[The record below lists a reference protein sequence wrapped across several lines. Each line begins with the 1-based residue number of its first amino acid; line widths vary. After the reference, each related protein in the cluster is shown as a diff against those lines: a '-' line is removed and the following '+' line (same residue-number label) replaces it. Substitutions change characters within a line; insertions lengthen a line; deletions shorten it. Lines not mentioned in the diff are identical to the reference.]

1 MKKGIIIS
9 AALFLLCSCSQN
21 AFEEMLFRTTDDPFD
36 DVPLADSLSLE
47 HTVFLSWKIDEGCDR
62 YLLMRS
68 CDQPVLNFECVYEGT
83 ETRWTDRDIPDGRRY
98 VYRLDKTRGRKRFE
112 GKDYAYGY
120 SSDCRKDAWEDN
132 DTEERAVRLDHDLIC
147 SLPCV
152 RYLTDS
158 REYLDCD
165 WFYIEIP
172 PRRNADIVV
181 SQSNLEDA
189 TEGADTDIMVQPV
202 GKGGEPVKQKK
213 AVRISNTS
221 YETGKFLFK
230 VYPDATQLFDATGI
244 RVIGYTVSLKQI
256 YDYTF

>member
-98 VYRLDKTRGRKRFE
+98 VYRLDKTRGKKRFE

-120 SSDCRKDAWEDN
+120 SSDCRKDAWENN
-132 DTEERAVRLDHDLIC
+132 DTEERAVRLEHDLIC

-152 RYLTDS
+152 RYLTDGK
-158 REYLDCD
+158 EELDCD
-165 WFYIEIP
+165 WFYGYSREP
-172 PRRNADIVV
+172 K
-181 SQSNLEDA
+181 QSRGCDRGCGHGYH
-189 TEGADTDIMVQPV
+189 GAAR
-202 GKGGEPVKQKK
+202 GKGRRACKTEEGRTDKQ
-213 AVRISNTS
+213 R
-221 YETGKFLFK
+221 L
-230 VYPDATQLFDATGI
+230 L
-244 RVIGYTVSLKQI
+244 
-256 YDYTF
+256 